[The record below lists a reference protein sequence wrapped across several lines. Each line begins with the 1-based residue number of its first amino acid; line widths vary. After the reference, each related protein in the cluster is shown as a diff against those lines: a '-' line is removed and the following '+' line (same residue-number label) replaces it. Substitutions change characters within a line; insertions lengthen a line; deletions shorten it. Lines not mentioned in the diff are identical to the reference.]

1 MAGQHHHHPPPPNKA
16 MKPPMT
22 PEPLNARQVL
32 LLRKAAKEK
41 EARMAATGILLRHAA
56 FLGTPKL
63 AALLGPTRRA
73 DPDKADSVCTFAL
86 CNFYTHLY
94 IVILLLLLL
103 LLLLLMIIVGVGSLK
118 KDMVSL
124 MLCVLLCFLFV
135 FFYIYILFFI
145 HNSPPLSQKLEMLL
159 YSRV

>member
-1 MAGQHHHHPPPPNKA
+1 MAGQHHHPPPPNKA

-103 LLLLLMIIVGVGSLK
+103 LLLLMIIVGVGSLK
-118 KDMVSL
+118 KRYGFVDVV
-124 MLCVLLCFLFV
+124 CVVVFSFCFLL
-135 FFYIYILFFI
+135 YIYFI
-145 HNSPPLSQKLEMLL
+145 FNSQFPSSLTKT
-159 YSRV
+159 